1 VSPPP
6 RSSQGFLHLKF
17 TRTQENQTVL
27 GQHGGPFHSVPSLV
41 LHYSACPLPV
51 QGAARLALLYPVVTQ
66 SP

>member
-27 GQHGGPFHSVPSLV
+27 GQHSGPFHSVPSLV
-41 LHYSACPLPV
+41 LHYSACLLPV
-51 QGAARLALLYPVVTQ
+51 QGAARLAPLYPVVTQ